1 MNCLNNNILDVI
13 FKYKHQLEYIHVM
26 QEIHLYKHKIM
37 FSEVLFQ
44 MSENLRRNCLHYSIY
59 NPRFEKYIN
68 ITKNVYA
75 RFVTQKL
82 FIRIINAIKKRK
94 NASAIIYG
102 IQCLTLNLKM
112 VLFVIVK
119 TLFLLYCI
127 F

>member
-1 MNCLNNNILDVI
+1 MR
-13 FKYKHQLEYIHVM
+13 
-26 QEIHLYKHKIM
+26 EIHLYKHKFM
-37 FSEVLFQ
+37 FNDVLSQ
-44 MSENLRRNCLHYSIY
+44 MSEILRRNCLHYSIY

-119 TLFLLYCI
+119 TLFFYTFFLNEKY

>member
-1 MNCLNNNILDVI
+1 MDTLNSDTLDVI
-13 FKYKHQLEYIHVM
+13 FKYIHQLEYVKVIR
-26 QEIHLYKHKIM
+26 EIPAYKHKM
-37 FSEVLFQ
+37 KFNDVLFQ
-44 MSENLRRNCLHYSIY
+44 MSEILRRNCLHYSIY

-68 ITKNVYA
+68 ITNKIYA

-112 VLFVIVK
+112 ALFVIIK
-119 TLFLLYCI
+119 TMFFFVFI
-127 F
+127 